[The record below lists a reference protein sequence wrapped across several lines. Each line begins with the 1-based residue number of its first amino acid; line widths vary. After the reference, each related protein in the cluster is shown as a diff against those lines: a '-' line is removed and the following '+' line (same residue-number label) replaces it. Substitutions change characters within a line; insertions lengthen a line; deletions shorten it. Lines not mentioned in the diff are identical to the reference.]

1 MIFFGQ
7 SSLRHAIAQV
17 MTHYH
22 DERNY
27 QGPDNRLLRPRW
39 AVGESDARGKRRQRL
54 GGVLSYYHREAA

>member
-1 MIFFGQ
+1 
-7 SSLRHAIAQV
+7 